1 VTPKILLGR
10 GGSRRKRGNMK
21 GGETSMFTT
30 LKVTKL
36 YLDKVEK
43 VEVEKLHKVEEL
55 DFAQRTI
62 TVWTEE
68 GDKYELTLEAI
79 SADNLEFVEQSD
91 WLEPTLYK
99 PTKEE

>member
-36 YLDKVEK
+36 YL
-43 VEVEKLHKVEEL
+43 HKVKEL
-55 DFAQRTI
+55 DFAQRAI